1 MLRKKLHKFGI
12 CFSGCN
18 VKSILSVISTLITD
32 NPFGQRL
39 KPDFNL
45 KNSSGLSPLAL
56 SLAEELQDTASV
68 LLKGGADVNVTNNE
82 GFTLLHSS
90 LMDENCDAALFLL
103 NNGADVNIRTKS
115 NQTCLEIG
123 KFI

>member
-1 MLRKKLHKFGI
+1 MA
-12 CFSGCN
+12 
-18 VKSILSVISTLITD
+18 
-32 NPFGQRL
+32 
-39 KPDFNL
+39 
-45 KNSSGLSPLAL
+45 LA
-56 SLAEELQDTASV
+56 LAEELQDTASV

-123 KFI
+123 KYILDYKGLPTKNCSSLMLYIFGNS